1 MADDAMNGRRAG
13 GAQVFRPARN
23 LWTVEFDGHA
33 CRLEP
38 TNGVRVL
45 ATLLAHPDEEIPAL
59 VLEQSFLH
67 PGSGPTPCDRRPL
80 HDARERACTAV
91 SEAMEETV
99 AAIARQQPAL
109 ARHLRASLRIGM
121 RCAYAPAA

>member
-13 GAQVFRPARN
+13 GPHVFRPAKN
-23 LWTVEFDGHA
+23 LWTLEFDGEA

-45 ATLLAHPDEEIPAL
+45 ATLLAHPDEEISAL
-59 VLEQSFLH
+59 VLEQSFLRSTGA
-67 PGSGPTPCDRRPL
+67 PSDRRPL
-80 HDARERACTAV
+80 HDARERARTAV

-99 AAIARQQPAL
+99 AAIALQQPAL
-109 ARHLRASLRIGM
+109 ARYLRASLRIGM
-121 RCAYAPAA
+121 RCAYAPAP